1 MAPQESVG
9 LTIRTL
15 SNLMRR
21 QFMRHQ
27 PPPEHRHC
35 SDAGGFIM
43 EFLCN
48 NPDQKL
54 CQHDISQIF
63 CIRRSTAS
71 RILAALEQDGLIER
85 VSAPEDARRKLLI
98 PTAKALDIHTEVAA
112 NQDAIEARMREGIP
126 PEELRAFLATARKIE
141 ANLAC

>member
-71 RILAALEQDGLIER
+71 RTLAALEQDGLIGR
-85 VSAPEDARRKLLI
+85 VSAPEDGRRKLLI
-98 PTAKALDIHTEVAA
+98 PTAKA
-112 NQDAIEARMREGIP
+112 
-126 PEELRAFLATARKIE
+126 
-141 ANLAC
+141 